1 MKGSF
6 ATSPFLGVLILFGSS
21 FIASARNIEWNDLK
35 IANGHHQEVG
45 RESCVEDYSPC
56 TCINSP
62 SYGLEII
69 CDSVDAQTIQQVF
82 SRTTSND
89 LFSFQLTVPPP
100 SEGNVVAIPA
110 DLLSGKRAG
119 NILVTCPVPQ
129 WQLTIDADAFRP
141 SSDFAFF
148 FFSAGCDQSQ
158 LDFSSF
164 LNSFLK
170 LSTIFISQSS
180 NVQNIQNLPA
190 LPSLTQLAIT
200 YSTGLDQ
207 IADFSRL
214 GRTQLKR
221 LWLNGNQLG
230 DQIVGD
236 MLNAIASSPSAAS
249 ALEMLWLTT
258 NQLTQIP
265 AQMDSF
271 SQLMQLD
278 LSNNSLPALIAS
290 GSFVFNA
297 PVDYLYLESDGIS
310 SIEPDAFQGDFSRGQ
325 IYLRSNS
332 LTRFEEAVFK
342 SLLEQM
348 VVTNGGGLVNLESNP
363 VNCGDCHLAW
373 LIRDNPN
380 LLSAVKSATCSDGTP
395 FASLSPSIFS
405 SCP

>member
-1 MKGSF
+1 MTRVNAFLCRTNNMKGSL
-6 ATSPFLGVLILFGSS
+6 ATYSPYVGVFILFGLS
-21 FIASARNIEWNDLK
+21 FIASARNVEWNDLK
-35 IANGHHQEVG
+35 IDNGQKVD

-69 CDSVDAQTIQQVF
+69 CDSVDTQIIQQIF

-100 SEGNVVAIPA
+100 SAGNVVTIPA

-119 NILVTCPVPQ
+119 NILLTCPVPQ
-129 WQLTIDADAFRP
+129 WQLTTDVDAFRP

-148 FFSAGCDQSQ
+148 FFSAGCDLSQ

-236 MLNAIASSPSAAS
+236 ILNAIASYPSAAS

-265 AQMDSF
+265 AQMGSF

-278 LSNNSLPALIAS
+278 LSNNSLPLIPS
-290 GSFVFNA
+290 GSFIFNA

-310 SIEPDAFQGDFSRGQ
+310 SIEPDAFQGDCP
-325 IYLRSNS
+325 I
-332 LTRFEEAVFK
+332 
-342 SLLEQM
+342 
-348 VVTNGGGLVNLESNP
+348 
-363 VNCGDCHLAW
+363 
-373 LIRDNPN
+373 
-380 LLSAVKSATCSDGTP
+380 P
-395 FASLSPSIFS
+395 FMYGSHQL
-405 SCP
+405 